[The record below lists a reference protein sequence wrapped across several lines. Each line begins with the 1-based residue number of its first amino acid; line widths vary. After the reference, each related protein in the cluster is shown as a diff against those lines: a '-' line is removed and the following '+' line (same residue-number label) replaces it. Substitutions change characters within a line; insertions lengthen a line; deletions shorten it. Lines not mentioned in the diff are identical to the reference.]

1 MIGAMT
7 PGPSVVRAPAPH
19 RAVAAVGSVV
29 VGYFV
34 ARLLLHVTAL
44 PPEVAYGVC
53 LAIALYLAY
62 RAWQARIDLT
72 PETARVH
79 NTLAT
84 TKVHRHDIRRVR
96 EDGSIEWHQ
105 GAARAT
111 RLPSEAL
118 RCPWWAFGQGARDYR
133 HNRERLRSWHRV
145 AR

>member
-1 MIGAMT
+1 MT
-7 PGPSVVRAPAPH
+7 PDPSVVRAPAVH
-19 RAVAAVGSVV
+19 RAAAALGSVL

-34 ARLLLHVTAL
+34 ARLLVRVTAL
-44 PPEVAYGVC
+44 PAEVAYGVC
-53 LAIALYLAY
+53 LALALYVAY

-72 PETARVH
+72 PDGVRVY

-84 TKVHRHDIRRVR
+84 TKMHRHDIRRVR

-111 RLPSEAL
+111 RLPAEAL
-118 RCPWWAFGQGARDYR
+118 RCPWWAFGQGAPSYR
-133 HNRERLRSWHRV
+133 LNRELLRSWHRV